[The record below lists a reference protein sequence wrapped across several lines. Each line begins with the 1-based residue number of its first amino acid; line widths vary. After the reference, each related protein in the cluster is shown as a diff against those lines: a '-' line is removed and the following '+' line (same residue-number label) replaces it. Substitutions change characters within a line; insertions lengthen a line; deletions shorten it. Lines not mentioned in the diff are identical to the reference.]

1 MVNARS
7 RAYGARSGGPH
18 FGAGALFGVFGMTP
32 EERLRRQAKALAS
45 AALRRI
51 ANAVSLVVESV
62 AAGQA
67 KDSEVG
73 PGPDAA

>member
-1 MVNARS
+1 
-7 RAYGARSGGPH
+7 
-18 FGAGALFGVFGMTP
+18 MTP